1 MSYLRVVSGS
11 CFALGTAALVVLVGC
26 MASCRSS
33 NSNSAGAA
41 APVVGPIEMLRIPS
55 LDRISRGDPEATLNR
70 QESGWRITTK
80 RQWTY
85 AAAVPLL
92 SIREL
97 NWTGNVQVHCQTATG
112 SVQFGLLNNKN
123 KFVATKTIDKGTGP
137 QEVSLPISSSDDVT
151 LLIVRSAAPQGD
163 VSDALVE
170 SVDLVVPAIK
180 LIDVANLENIA
191 PAYAYA
197 TVEKGHPTRV
207 VTAAQQYSYAARVP
221 LSWAK
226 TGDGFALV
234 QIRAQARSG
243 QVGFGVLDRSGN
255 FQGIESAT
263 PSPKAM
269 DFFVPVSAPGKAG
282 DLIVR
287 NEAKNAA
294 SEVVIDNVTIW
305 ILR

>member
-1 MSYLRVVSGS
+1 
-11 CFALGTAALVVLVGC
+11 
-26 MASCRSS
+26 
-33 NSNSAGAA
+33 
-41 APVVGPIEMLRIPS
+41 MLRIPS
-55 LDRISRGDPEATLNR
+55 LDRISRGDPKATLNR
-70 QESGWRITTK
+70 QESGWRITNK

-92 SIREL
+92 SIRGL
-97 NWTGNVQVHCQTATG
+97 NWKGNVQVHCQTAAG
-112 SVQFGLLNNKN
+112 NVQFGLLNNKN
-123 KFVATKTIDKGTGP
+123 IFVATKTIDKGTGS

-163 VSDALVE
+163 VSEALVE
-170 SVDLVVPAIK
+170 SVDLVVPATK
-180 LIDVANLENIA
+180 LIDVANLESIV
-191 PAYAYA
+191 PSYAYA
-197 TVEKGHPTRV
+197 TVEKGPPARV
-207 VTAAQQYSYAARVP
+207 VTTAQQYSYAARVP

-226 TGDGFALV
+226 IGGGFALV

-243 QVGFGVLDRSGN
+243 QVGFGVLNRSGN
-255 FQGIESAT
+255 FFQAIESAT

-294 SEVVIDNVTIW
+294 SEVVIDNVTVW